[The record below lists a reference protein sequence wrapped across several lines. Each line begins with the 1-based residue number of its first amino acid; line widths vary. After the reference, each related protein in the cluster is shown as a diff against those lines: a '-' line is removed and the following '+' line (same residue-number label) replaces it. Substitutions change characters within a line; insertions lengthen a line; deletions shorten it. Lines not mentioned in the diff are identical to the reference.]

1 MIEAT
6 VLIPISAGRPIL
18 DRRRIEQMDYTER
31 KTQFGVKIRKQDRRK
46 LKALWPGYSLPQ
58 IDILCKLKATQR
70 EAMELLRCTNDVL
83 DCCVEGI
90 PSSTISQ
97 WAESR
102 AKRAA

>member
-1 MIEAT
+1 MH
-6 VLIPISAGRPIL
+6 
-18 DRRRIEQMDYTER
+18 YTER
-31 KTQFGVKIRKQDRRK
+31 KTQFGVKIRKQDRREFRTR
-46 LKALWPGYSLPQ
+46 WPNLNLQ
-58 IDILCKLKATQR
+58 ELDKLCKLKAAQR

>member
-1 MIEAT
+1 MEYTARKT
-6 VLIPISAGRPIL
+6 VMKLRIRPE
-18 DRRRIEQMDYTER
+18 DRRILRSRWPSLNLQELD
-31 KTQFGVKIRKQDRRK
+31 KLCV
-46 LKALWPGYSLPQ
+46 LKA
-58 IDILCKLKATQR
+58 AQR

-83 DCCVEGI
+83 DCCVDGI